1 MAVEYGPLIVEQL
14 EFYWN
19 THLWP
24 RLTGLTDEEFFWEP
38 VAECWSVR
46 RGPDGTWRVDTARRE
61 PVPPPVTTIAW
72 RIVHIAEGMAIR
84 TNTFFASEPGNDHDM
99 HHPSRRP
106 RDVPAT
112 AEEGLRLLAREYEAW
127 HRVISSLD
135 LEGFERLLGPR
146 GSYFAD
152 HPMIALIVHVNRE
165 VMHHGG
171 EVGVL
176 RDLYRAGLR

>member
-1 MAVEYGPLIVEQL
+1 
-14 EFYWN
+14 
-19 THLWP
+19 
-24 RLTGLTDEEFFWEP
+24 
-38 VAECWSVR
+38 VR
-46 RGPDGTWRVDTARRE
+46 RCGHTLSRGPDGLWRVDTARRE

-72 RIVHIAEGMAIR
+72 RIVHIAGAMAIR
-84 TNTFFASEPGNDHDM
+84 TNTFFESEPGNESDM

-106 RDVPAT
+106 RDVPTT

-127 HRVISSLD
+127 HGAISALD
-135 LEGFERLLGPR
+135 VEGFERPLGPR

-152 HPMIALIVHVNRE
+152 SPMIALILHVNRE
-165 VMHHGG
+165 VIHHGG